1 MPLARSTS
9 RLVTRLREL
18 PTTAV
23 DALIALGCYVV
34 IMVDALI
41 NHHLTWGVALAHIP
55 ATAPLIW
62 RRRYPFLVTC
72 LLGVTTTWLSITK
85 NLGTLPIAQLV
96 ATYTFAAYS
105 RPLHRLILGLG
116 TAIGVTVSILGA
128 GDDPLTL
135 AFIGALFT
143 VAYSLGTGTR
153 ARGDRIAML
162 EERARRLAEE
172 QDAAAARERER
183 LARDVHDILAHSISL
198 IVVQA
203 EAGPVVV
210 RSDPARAEEVFDTIA
225 TTAREALAQLRRT
238 LGVLRADGPHRSPL
252 PDLGGLPALVATTRL
267 AGLDVTLRED
277 GQVRAVPADVAL
289 TVYRLVQESLTNVVR
304 HAKAQRVRVVLDWRA
319 DDLSVEVTD
328 DGRGAGEG
336 GNGGP
341 GGHGGLGG
349 LGGLGL
355 AGMRERVAAAGGR
368 LDTGPGPRGVG
379 FRVAAHLPLG

>member
-1 MPLARSTS
+1 MFPDLVARV
-9 RLVTRLREL
+9 RAL
-18 PTTAV
+18 PTIAV

-41 NHHLTWGVALAHIP
+41 NHHLSWGIALAHIP

-62 RRRYPFLVTC
+62 RRRNPFLVTC
-72 LLGVTTTWLSITK
+72 LLGATTTWLSITK
-85 NLGTLPIAQLV
+85 NLGSLPIAQLV

-116 TAIGVTVSILGA
+116 TVVGVTVSILGS

-135 AFIGALFT
+135 AFIGALFA
-143 VAYSLGTGTR
+143 VAYSMGTGTR
-153 ARGDRIAML
+153 AKGDRISML
-162 EERARRLAEE
+162 EERARRLSEE

-198 IVVQA
+198 VVVQA
-203 EAGPVVV
+203 EAGQVVV

-238 LGVLRADGPHRSPL
+238 LGVLRADGPQRSPV
-252 PDLGGLPALVATTRL
+252 PDLDGLPALVATTRL
-267 AGLDVTLRED
+267 AGIDVTLRED
-277 GQVRAVPADVAL
+277 GRVRAVPADLAV

-304 HAKAQRVRVVLDWRA
+304 HAEAQRVRVILDWREEE
-319 DDLSVEVTD
+319 LGVEVTD
-328 DGRGAGEG
+328 DGRGPGPG
-336 GNGGP
+336 GNGG
-341 GGHGGLGG
+341 H
-349 LGGLGL
+349 GL

-368 LDTGPGPRGVG
+368 LATGPGPRGVG
-379 FRVAAHLPLG
+379 FRVAARLPLVEG